1 MYKPNKSAKIDY
13 NELLK
18 LGQEKEEEAQKLI
31 KNIDKVEIIE
41 INNDFRYDFKTSNN
55 KTYEVKYDR
64 KAPKT
69 GNIFIEFKT
78 TKENNEEFVSF
89 GSGIRTT
96 TANYYIILIIL
107 NELYIF
113 FLIDTDELK
122 LLIKNNNFDK
132 LYCQNIEKGTHS
144 YGYIIPISIIQRIS
158 KIYMKNNDSYFL
170 TSELKI

>member
-1 MYKPNKSAKIDY
+1 MNKMNKSAKINY

-18 LGQEKEEEAQKLI
+18 IGQEKEGEAQKLI

-41 INNDFRYDFKTSNN
+41 VNNDFKFDFKTSNN

-78 TKENNEEFVSF
+78 TKENNDELYSF

-96 TANYYIILIIL
+96 TAHYYIIVIIL
-107 NELYIF
+107 NELHIF
-113 FLIDTDELK
+113 FIIDTDELK

-132 LYCQNIEKGTHS
+132 RYCPNIEKGSYS
-144 YGYIIPISIIQRIS
+144 YGYIIPISIIQTIS
-158 KIYMKNNDSYFL
+158 KIYMKNNDSYYL